1 MLQGKKILLG
11 VTGSIAAYKTPEL
24 VRQLVQQGASVKV
37 IITAAAKDFVSP
49 LVLATVSKNE
59 ALQTFTS
66 EDHSIQTFT
75 SEDHSTW
82 NNHVELGL
90 WCDIFL
96 VAPLSANTLAKF
108 ANGNCDNLL
117 TAVFLS
123 CRNTVMVAPAMDVDM
138 FKHASTQKNLEIIAK
153 NNIKIIGPE
162 SGELASGLT
171 GKGRMTEP
179 EDIVQEVI
187 NYFNPS
193 LPLRNK
199 MAVVT
204 TGPTQEALDPVRF
217 IGNHSSG
224 KMGVAVANCLAAK
237 GASVILISGP
247 SVSLGNLNKSIK
259 VIHVTSAADML
270 KACKQTQPDA
280 NIMVM
285 AAAVAD
291 FKPEGF
297 SEQKIKK
304 KSSEGLNI
312 QLVPTED
319 IAAEMGKL
327 KKEGQLLVGFALETN
342 DETGFALETNDE
354 TQHAERK
361 LKNKNLDFIVL
372 NKLEETNQV
381 FGSDF
386 NRITIIDKNLVTTP
400 FEKKSKDAVAS
411 DIVEKIITLVQ

>member
-1 MLQGKKILLG
+1 
-11 VTGSIAAYKTPEL
+11 
-24 VRQLVQQGASVKV
+24 
-37 IITAAAKDFVSP
+37 
-49 LVLATVSKNE
+49 
-59 ALQTFTS
+59 
-66 EDHSIQTFT
+66 
-75 SEDHSTW
+75 
-82 NNHVELGL
+82 
-90 WCDIFL
+90 
-96 VAPLSANTLAKF
+96 
-108 ANGNCDNLL
+108 
-117 TAVFLS
+117 
-123 CRNTVMVAPAMDVDM
+123 MVAPAMDVDM
-138 FKHASTQKNLEIIAK
+138 FKHASTQKNLEVIAK

-193 LPLRNK
+193 LPLQHK
-199 MAVVT
+199 VAVVT

-224 KMGVAVANCLAAK
+224 KMGIAIANCLATK
-237 GASVILISGP
+237 GASVTLISGP
-247 SVSLGNLNKSIK
+247 SVSLANLNKSIK

-280 NIMVM
+280 SIIVM

-291 FKPEGF
+291 FKPEGV

-304 KSSEGLNI
+304 NNNEVLNV
-312 QLVPTED
+312 QLVPTDD

-342 DETGFALETNDE
+342 DEI
-354 TQHAERK
+354 QSAERK

-372 NKLEETNQV
+372 NKLEASNQV

>member
-1 MLQGKKILLG
+1 M
-11 VTGSIAAYKTPEL
+11 
-24 VRQLVQQGASVKV
+24 RQLVQQGASVKV

-59 ALQTFTS
+59 AL
-66 EDHSIQTFT
+66 QTFT

-342 DETGFALETNDE
+342 DET
-354 TQHAERK
+354 QHAERK

-400 FEKKSKDAVAS
+400 FEKSQKMQLHQ
-411 DIVEKIITLVQ
+411 TLLRK